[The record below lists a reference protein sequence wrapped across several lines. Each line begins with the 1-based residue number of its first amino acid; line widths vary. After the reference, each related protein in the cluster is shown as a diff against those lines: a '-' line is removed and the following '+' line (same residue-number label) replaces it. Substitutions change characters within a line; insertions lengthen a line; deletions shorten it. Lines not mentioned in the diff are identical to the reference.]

1 MVMIMIVMMMM
12 TGTDILLKYFLVE
25 VMTKDNGEHYNDNNL
40 VTDNI
45 FGMIVTGQL
54 PQNFRNATTLL
65 FLMFQ

>member
-1 MVMIMIVMMMM
+1 MMMIMIVMMMM